1 MNDPFII
8 DKNKITKCKKAITN
22 VIYIYEERERER
34 EERGKK
40 N

>member
-8 DKNKITKCKKAITN
+8 DKNKITKCKKTITN
-22 VIYIYEERERER
+22 VIYIYEEKKRERE
-34 EERGKK
+34 KK